1 MKLQTWMHKK
11 KLSMRTLAGMADCD
25 VSTIS
30 RVSRGETQPSWPLM
44 NRLLVVTVGQ
54 VKPNDFIK

>member
-1 MKLQTWMHKK
+1 MHKK